1 MSHAWLISCFICIVL
16 LDAVGCSQADQDNVI
31 VRPDAEGPRGMIRQ
45 AGPWLVRVSGGPQ
58 NATLILSFEDSRPNA
73 ILLGGQMN
81 QGGREG
87 GADDVNEGGVDGGR

>member
-1 MSHAWLISCFICIVL
+1 
-16 LDAVGCSQADQDNVI
+16 
-31 VRPDAEGPRGMIRQ
+31 MIRQ

-81 QGGREG
+81 QGGWEG
-87 GADDVNEGGVDGGR
+87 GSLVSNGEVGGGCGEDIPEATFQEQAEAESQSKKSKRKSK